1 MKKIIILLLAATF
14 FINVNAQ
21 SKQKYV
27 DEAYCLI
34 KVKSFNPNTNSKKC
48 DVYAYLKA
56 GNLSK
61 QVTYFVELKRKGSNE
76 TIFRNALDFRDMS
89 QTQGTVSYRQKDDVY
104 ELFYGLY
111 VIHEDTYMQL
121 IAIEPDGNQLVIPVE
136 FTDYK
141 NPITIMN

>member
-1 MKKIIILLLAATF
+1 MRNLFLILLTSLS
-14 FINVNAQ
+14 ILNVNAQ
-21 SKQKYV
+21 SKQKYI
-27 DEAYCLI
+27 DEAYSLV

-48 DVYAYLKA
+48 DIYAYLRA

-61 QVTYFVELKRKGSNE
+61 QVSYYVELKRKGSNE
-76 TIFRNALDFRDMS
+76 TVFRNSLDLRNLASS
-89 QTQGTVSYRQKDDVY
+89 QGVLSYRQKDDVY
-104 ELFYGLY
+104 ELFYGLWVVY
-111 VIHEDTYMQL
+111 EDTYMQI